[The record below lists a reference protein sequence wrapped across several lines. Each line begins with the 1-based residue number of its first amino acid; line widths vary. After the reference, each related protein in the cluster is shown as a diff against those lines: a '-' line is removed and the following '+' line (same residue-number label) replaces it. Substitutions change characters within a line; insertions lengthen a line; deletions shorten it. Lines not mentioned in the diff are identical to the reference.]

1 MKLRGLVMIFLG
13 FLLIAGSAAAT
24 LFAQQT
30 QDAHKLAYDIYKQLI
45 ETNTTESVGNMTTA
59 ANDIAA
65 RLRTAG
71 FPASDVVVLG
81 PDARHGNVVARIHG
95 TGAHKPILFIAHLDV
110 VEANRADWSLD
121 PFKLTEKDGFF
132 YGRGTSDVK
141 DGDAILTANFIR
153 LKQENYKPDRD
164 LILALTSDEEGGDFN
179 GISWLLE
186 KHRNLIDAEYC
197 INTDGG
203 DFQLKDG
210 KPLLTSI
217 QTGEKLYA
225 DYELKVFNKGGHSSL
240 PSPDNAIYHL
250 ADGLVRLSHYQFPV
264 QFNETTRTFFQRM
277 SKMNQG
283 ALAADLAGAAKNPP
297 DRASIERLSASPYYN
312 ALLRTTCVATR
323 LSGGHANNALPQDAS
338 AIVNCRI
345 FPGGTQEA
353 TQKTL
358 VQILD
363 DPQIKV
369 SAVAPPHTSPAS
381 PLRKDVLEADERVV
395 GEMWPGT
402 PVIPTMETGATDGY
416 RLRDAG
422 IPTYGISGVFID
434 MNDVRAHGRD
444 ERILQS
450 SFYEGVDFFYRY
462 IKALSSGN

>member
-1 MKLRGLVMIFLG
+1 MRLCRSLMIFMLVG
-13 FLLIAGSAAAT
+13 SIAAVVHAQ
-24 LFAQQT
+24 QQT
-30 QDAHKLAYDIYKQLI
+30 QEEHKLAHDIYKQLI

-59 ANDIAA
+59 ANEIAE
-65 RLRTAG
+65 RLRAAG

-95 TGAHKPILFIAHLDV
+95 TGARKPILFIAHLDV
-110 VEANRADWSLD
+110 VEANRSDWSLD
-121 PFKLTEKDGFF
+121 PFKLTEEDGFF

-141 DGDAILTANFIR
+141 DGDAILAANFIR
-153 LKQENYKPDRD
+153 LKEENYKPDRD
-164 LILALTSDEEGGDFN
+164 LILALTADEEGGDFN
-179 GISWLLE
+179 GITWLLGH
-186 KHRNLIDAEYC
+186 HRNLIDAEYC

-210 KPLLTSI
+210 KPMLTSI

-225 DYELKVFNKGGHSSL
+225 DYQLQVFNKGGHSSL

-250 ADGLVRLSHYQFPV
+250 AGGLIRLSQYQFPV
-264 QFNETTRTFFQRM
+264 ELNETTRAFFERM
-277 SKMNQG
+277 SKMEQG
-283 ALAADLAGAAKNPP
+283 SLAEDMAGVAKIPP
-297 DRASIERLSASPYYN
+297 DKGSIERLSASPYYN

-345 FPGGTQEA
+345 LPGGTQAA
-353 TQKTL
+353 TQQTL
-358 VQILD
+358 VKVLD

-369 SAVAPPHTSPAS
+369 SAVEPPHTSPAS
-381 PLRKDVLEADERVV
+381 PLRKDVLQTTEQVV
-395 GEMWPGT
+395 GKMWPGV
-402 PVIPTMETGATDGY
+402 PVVPVMDTGATDGY

-422 IPTYGISGVFID
+422 IPTYGVSGVFID
-434 MNDVRAHGRD
+434 INDVRAHGRD

-450 SFYEGVDFFYRY
+450 SFYEGVDFFYQY
-462 IKALSSGN
+462 IKTLSSGN

>member
-1 MKLRGLVMIFLG
+1 MKLVSSLSIFLLS
-13 FLLIAGSAAAT
+13 LLVTGATAAT
-24 LFAQQT
+24 LLAQQT
-30 QDAHKLAYDIYKQLI
+30 QDEHKLAHDIYKQLI

-59 ANDIAA
+59 ANEIAE
-65 RLRTAG
+65 RLRAAG
-71 FPASDVVVLG
+71 FPASDVTALG

-95 TGAHKPILFIAHLDV
+95 SGARKPILFIAHLDV

-121 PFKLTEKDGFF
+121 PFKLTEQDGFF
-132 YGRGTSDVK
+132 YGRGTSDIK

-153 LKQENYKPDRD
+153 LKEEGYKPDRD

-179 GISWLLE
+179 GITWLLE
-186 KHRNLIDAEYC
+186 HHRNLIDAEYC

-217 QTGEKLYA
+217 QTSEKLYA

-250 ADGLVRLSHYQFPV
+250 AGGLVRLSHYQFPV
-264 QFNETTRTFFQRM
+264 EFNETTRTFFERM
-277 SKMNQG
+277 SKIEQG
-283 ALAADLAGAAKNPP
+283 TLASELAGAAKNPP
-297 DRASIERLSASPYYN
+297 DAADIKTLSESPYYN

-353 TQKTL
+353 TEETL
-358 VQILD
+358 VKVLD

-369 SAVAPPHTSPAS
+369 TAVAPPHTSPAS
-381 PLRKDVLEADERVV
+381 PLRKDVLEADEKVV

-450 SFYEGVDFFYRY
+450 SFYEGVDFFY
-462 IKALSSGN
+462 KFMKELSTGN

>member
-1 MKLRGLVMIFLG
+1 MKLRH
-13 FLLIAGSAAAT
+13 LLPIAALLAAGCGTA
-24 LFAQQT
+24 LAQQN
-30 QDAHKLAYDIYKQLI
+30 QDPHKLAFDIYKQLI
-45 ETNTTESVGNMTTA
+45 ETNTTESVGSTTTA
-59 ANDIAA
+59 ANEIAERFRA
-65 RLRTAG
+65 AG
-71 FPASDVVVLG
+71 FPANDVVVLG

-141 DGDAILTANFIR
+141 DGDAILAANFIR
-153 LKQENYKPDRD
+153 LKEENYKPDRD
-164 LILALTSDEEGGDFN
+164 LIIALTADEEGGDFN

-186 KHRNLIDAEYC
+186 KHRDLINAEYC

-217 QTGEKLYA
+217 QTSEKLYA

-250 ADGLVRLSHYQFPV
+250 ADGLARLSHYQFPV
-264 QFNETTRTFFQRM
+264 ELNETTRAFFERM
-277 SKMNQG
+277 SKIEKG
-283 ALAADLAGAAKNPP
+283 ALAVDLAGLAKTPP
-297 DRASIERLSASPYYN
+297 DKGSIERLSASPYYN

-323 LSGGHANNALPQDAS
+323 LNAGHANNALPQDAS

-358 VQILD
+358 VQVLD

-381 PLRKDVLEADERVV
+381 SLRKDVLEADEKVV

-444 ERILQS
+444 ERILES
-450 SFYEGVDFFYRY
+450 SFYQGVDFFYRY

>member
-1 MKLRGLVMIFLG
+1 MKLRCFFLAFAFIVG
-13 FLLIAGSAAAT
+13 SLGAALL
-24 LFAQQT
+24 AQQN
-30 QDAHKLAYDIYKQLI
+30 QNQHKLAFDIYKQLI
-45 ETNTTESVGNMTTA
+45 ETNTTESIGSMTTA
-59 ANDIAA
+59 ANEVAE
-65 RLRTAG
+65 RLRAAG
-71 FPASDVVVLG
+71 FPANDVVVLG

-95 TGAHKPILFIAHLDV
+95 TGARKPILFIAHLDV
-110 VEANRADWSLD
+110 VEANRSDWSLD

-153 LKQENYKPDRD
+153 LKQEHYKPNRD
-164 LILALTSDEEGGDFN
+164 LILALTADEEGGDFN

-186 KHRNLIDAEYC
+186 KHRDLIDAEYC

-225 DYELKVFNKGGHSSL
+225 DFELHVFNKGGHSSL

-250 ADGLVRLSHYQFPV
+250 ANGLVRLSHYQFPV
-264 QFNETTRTFFQRM
+264 QFNETTRAFFERM
-277 SKMNQG
+277 SKIEQG
-283 ALAADLAGAAKNPP
+283 TLAAELAGAAKNPP
-297 DRASIERLSASPYYN
+297 DPTALKALSESPYYN

-345 FPGGTQEA
+345 FPGGTQQA
-353 TQKTL
+353 TQETL
-358 VQILD
+358 VKVFD
-363 DPQIKV
+363 DAQIKV
-369 SAVAPPHTSPAS
+369 SAVAPPHTSPSS
-381 PLRKDVLEADERVV
+381 PLRKDVLEADEKVV
-395 GEMWPGT
+395 REMWPGT

-444 ERILQS
+444 ERILES
-450 SFYEGVDFFYRY
+450 SFYSGVDFFYRY
-462 IKALSSGN
+462 IKALSSEN

>member
-1 MKLRGLVMIFLG
+1 M
-13 FLLIAGSAAAT
+13 
-24 LFAQQT
+24 
-30 QDAHKLAYDIYKQLI
+30 LAFDIYKQLI
-45 ETNTTESVGNMTTA
+45 ETNTTESIGSTTTA
-59 ANDIAA
+59 ANEMAERFRA
-65 RLRTAG
+65 AG
-71 FPASDVVVLG
+71 FPANDVVVLG
-81 PDARHGNVVARIHG
+81 QDTRHGNVVARIHG

-110 VEANRADWSLD
+110 VEANHADWSLD
-121 PFKLTEKDGFF
+121 PFKLTERDGFF

-141 DGDAILTANFIR
+141 DGDAILAANFIR
-153 LKQENYKPDRD
+153 LKEENYKPDRD
-164 LILALTSDEEGGDFN
+164 LIIALTADEEGGDFN

-186 KHRNLIDAEYC
+186 KHRDLIDAEYC

-217 QTGEKLYA
+217 QTSEKLYA

-240 PSPDNAIYHL
+240 PTPDNAIYHL
-250 ADGLVRLSHYQFPV
+250 ANGLVRLSRYQFPV
-264 QFNETTRTFFQRM
+264 QFNETTRAFFERM
-277 SKMNQG
+277 SKIQHG
-283 ALAADLAGAAKNPP
+283 ALAAELAGAAKNPSNP
-297 DRASIERLSASPYYN
+297 AAIKTLSESPYYN

-323 LSGGHANNALPQDAS
+323 LSAGHANNALPQDAS
-338 AIVNCRI
+338 ANVNCRI

-353 TQKTL
+353 TQQTL
-358 VQILD
+358 VRVLD
-363 DPQIKV
+363 DSQIKV
-369 SAVAPPHTSPAS
+369 SAVASPHTSPAS
-381 PLRKDVLEADERVV
+381 SLRKDVLQADEKVV

-444 ERILQS
+444 ERILAS
-450 SFYEGVDFFYRY
+450 SFYSGVDFFYRY

>member
-1 MKLRGLVMIFLG
+1 MKLCSSLVIFML
-13 FLLIAGSAAAT
+13 AGSIAT
-24 LFAQQT
+24 AVHAQQQT
-30 QDAHKLAYDIYKQLI
+30 QGEHKLAHDIYKQLI

-59 ANDIAA
+59 ANEIAE
-65 RLRTAG
+65 RLRAAG

-95 TGAHKPILFIAHLDV
+95 TGARKPILFIAHLDV
-110 VEANRADWSLD
+110 VEANRSDWSLD

-141 DGDAILTANFIR
+141 DGDAILAANFIR
-153 LKQENYKPDRD
+153 LKQENYEPDRD

-179 GISWLLE
+179 GITWLLE
-186 KHRNLIDAEYC
+186 HHRNLIDAEFC

-225 DYELKVFNKGGHSSL
+225 DYDLHVFNKGGHSSL

-250 ADGLVRLSHYQFPV
+250 AGGLMWLSHYQFSV
-264 QFNETTRTFFQRM
+264 ELNETTRAFFERM
-277 SKMNQG
+277 SKMESG
-283 ALAADLAGAAKNPP
+283 ALATDMAGVAKIPP
-297 DRASIERLSASPYYN
+297 DKGSIERLSTSPYYN

-323 LSGGHANNALPQDAS
+323 LSAGHANNALPQDAS

-345 FPGGTQEA
+345 LPGGTQEA
-353 TQKTL
+353 TEKTL
-358 VQILD
+358 VKVLD

-369 SAVAPPHTSPAS
+369 SAEAPPHTSPAS
-381 PLRKDVLEADERVV
+381 PLRKDVLGADEKVV
-395 GEMWPGT
+395 DDMWPGT
-402 PVIPTMETGATDGY
+402 PVIPSMETGATDGY

>member
-1 MKLRGLVMIFLG
+1 MKLVSSLSIFLLS
-13 FLLIAGSAAAT
+13 LLVAGATAAT
-24 LFAQQT
+24 LLAQQT
-30 QDAHKLAYDIYKQLI
+30 QDEHKLAHDIYKQLI

-59 ANDIAA
+59 ANEIAE
-65 RLRTAG
+65 RLRAAG
-71 FPASDVVVLG
+71 FPASDVTVLG

-95 TGAHKPILFIAHLDV
+95 SGARKPILFIAHLDV

-121 PFKLTEKDGFF
+121 PFKLTEQDDFF
-132 YGRGTSDVK
+132 YGRGTSDIK

-153 LKQENYKPDRD
+153 LKEEGYKPDRD

-179 GISWLLE
+179 GITWLLE
-186 KHRNLIDAEYC
+186 HHRNLIDAEYC

-217 QTGEKLYA
+217 QTSEKLYA

-250 ADGLVRLSHYQFPV
+250 AGGLVRLSHYQFPV
-264 QFNETTRTFFQRM
+264 EFNETTRTFFERM
-277 SKMNQG
+277 SKIEQG
-283 ALAADLAGAAKNPP
+283 TLASELAGAAKNPP
-297 DRASIERLSASPYYN
+297 DAADIKTLSESPYYN

-353 TQKTL
+353 TEETL
-358 VQILD
+358 AKVLD

-369 SAVAPPHTSPAS
+369 TAVAPPHTSPAS
-381 PLRKDVLEADERVV
+381 PLRKDVLEADEKVV

-450 SFYEGVDFFYRY
+450 SFYEGVDFFY
-462 IKALSSGN
+462 KFMKELSTGN

>member
-1 MKLRGLVMIFLG
+1 MKLHHLVSIAA
-13 FLLIAGSAAAT
+13 LIACVCAT
-24 LFAQQT
+24 SPAQQKL
-30 QDAHKLAYDIYKQLI
+30 DPHKLAFDIYKQLI

-59 ANDIAA
+59 ANEMAERFRA
-65 RLRTAG
+65 AG

-141 DGDAILTANFIR
+141 DGDAILAANFIR
-153 LKQENYKPDRD
+153 LKEENYKPDRD
-164 LILALTSDEEGGDFN
+164 LIIALTSDEEGGDFN

-186 KHRNLIDAEYC
+186 KHRDLIDAEYC

-217 QTGEKLYA
+217 QTSEKLYA
-225 DYELKVFNKGGHSSL
+225 DYELNVFNKGGHSSL
-240 PSPDNAIYHL
+240 PTPDNAIYHL
-250 ADGLVRLSHYQFPV
+250 ADGLVRLSRYQFPV
-264 QFNETTRTFFQRM
+264 QFNETTRTFFERM
-277 SKMNQG
+277 SKIEHG
-283 ALAADLAGAAKNPP
+283 ALAAELAGAAKNPP
-297 DRASIERLSASPYYN
+297 DSAAIKTLSESPYYN

-323 LSGGHANNALPQDAS
+323 LSAGHANNALPQDAS
-338 AIVNCRI
+338 ANINCRI

-353 TQKTL
+353 TKKTL
-358 VQILD
+358 VKLLD
-363 DPQIKV
+363 DSQIKV
-369 SAVAPPHTSPAS
+369 SAVEPPHTSPAS
-381 PLRKDVLEADERVV
+381 PLRKDVLAADEKVV

-444 ERILQS
+444 ERILVS
-450 SFYEGVDFFYRY
+450 SFYSGVDFFYRY
-462 IKALSSGN
+462 IKALSSGK

>member
-1 MKLRGLVMIFLG
+1 MRLRIS
-13 FLLIAGSAAAT
+13 LIVLMLAGSTASIVS
-24 LFAQQT
+24 AQQT
-30 QDAHKLAYDIYKQLI
+30 QEEHTLAFDIYKQLI

-65 RLRTAG
+65 HLRAAG
-71 FPASDVVVLG
+71 FPVSDVIALG

-95 TGAHKPILFIAHLDV
+95 TGARKPIVFIAHRDV
-110 VEANRADWSLD
+110 VEANRSDWSLD

-141 DGDAILTANFIR
+141 DGDAILAANFIR
-153 LKQENYKPDRD
+153 LKEENYKPDRD
-164 LILALTSDEEGGDFN
+164 LILALTADEEGGDFN

-186 KHRNLIDAEYC
+186 KHRDLIDAEYC

-225 DYELKVFNKGGHSSL
+225 DFQLQVFNKGGHSSL
-240 PSPDNAIYHL
+240 PTPDNAIYHL
-250 ADGLVRLSHYQFPV
+250 ANGLVRLSRYQFPV
-264 QFNETTRTFFQRM
+264 QLNETTRAFFNRM
-277 SKMNQG
+277 SKIEHG
-283 ALAADLAGAAKNPP
+283 PLAGDLAGAAKNPP
-297 DRASIERLSASPYYN
+297 DQASVERLSASAYYN

-323 LSGGHANNALPQDAS
+323 LSAGHANNALPQDAT

-345 FPGGTQEA
+345 LPGGTQEA
-353 TQKTL
+353 TEKTL
-358 VQILD
+358 VTLLD

-369 SAVAPPHTSPAS
+369 SPVAPPHTSPAS
-381 PLRKDVLEADERVV
+381 PLREDVLQATEKAV
-395 GEMWPGT
+395 GAMWPGV
-402 PVIPTMETGATDGY
+402 PVVPVMDTGASDGY
-416 RLRDAG
+416 RLRAAG
-422 IPTYGISGVFID
+422 IPTYGVSGVFID
-434 MNDVRAHGRD
+434 MDDVRAHGRD
-444 ERILQS
+444 ERILES

-462 IKALSSGN
+462 IKALSSSN

>member
-1 MKLRGLVMIFLG
+1 MKIRCLFLIPLFSAG
-13 FLLIAGSAAAT
+13 VGAALL
-24 LFAQQT
+24 AQQAPDT
-30 QDAHKLAYDIYKQLI
+30 HKLAHDIYKQLI

-59 ANDIAA
+59 ANDVAA
-65 RLRTAG
+65 RLRAAG
-71 FPASDVVVLG
+71 FPASDVIVLG

-95 TGAHKPILFIAHLDV
+95 SGARKPILFIAHLDV
-110 VEANRADWSLD
+110 VEANRADWSIN

-186 KHRNLIDAEYC
+186 KHRDLIDAEYC

-225 DYELKVFNKGGHSSL
+225 DFELHVFNKGGHSSL
-240 PSPDNAIYHL
+240 PLPDNAIYHL

-264 QFNETTRTFFQRM
+264 ELNETTRAFFERM
-277 SKMNQG
+277 SKIEHG
-283 ALAADLAGAAKNPP
+283 PLAADLAGAAENPP
-297 DRASIERLSASPYYN
+297 DGASIARLSASPYYN

-323 LSGGHANNALPQDAS
+323 LNAGHANNALPQDAT

-345 FPGGTQEA
+345 LPGGTQEA
-353 TQKTL
+353 TRKTL
-358 VQILD
+358 VKILD
-363 DPQIKV
+363 DPQVKV
-369 SAVAPPHTSPAS
+369 SAVAPPHDSPAS
-381 PLRKDVLEADERVV
+381 PLRKDVLQATEQVV
-395 GEMWPGT
+395 GKMWPGV
-402 PVIPTMETGATDGY
+402 PVVPVMDTGASDGY
-416 RLRDAG
+416 RLRAAG
-422 IPTYGISGVFID
+422 IPTYGVSGVFID
-434 MNDVRAHGRD
+434 MDDVRAHGRD
-444 ERILQS
+444 ERILES
-450 SFYEGVDFFYRY
+450 SLYQGVDFFYSY

>member
-1 MKLRGLVMIFLG
+1 MKLRGLLFTCA
-13 FLLIAGSAAAT
+13 LIVAGSAAV
-24 LFAQQT
+24 FAQQQ
-30 QDAHKLAYDIYKQLI
+30 QDAHKLAFDIFKQLI
-45 ETNTTESVGNMTTA
+45 ETNTTESVGSMTTA
-59 ANDIAA
+59 ANEIAE
-65 RLRTAG
+65 RLRAAG

-81 PDARHGNVVARIHG
+81 PDARHGNLVARIHG
-95 TGAHKPILFIAHLDV
+95 SGAHKPILFIAHLDV
-110 VEANRADWSLD
+110 VEANRADWSMD

-179 GISWLLE
+179 GVSWLLD
-186 KHRNLIDAEYC
+186 KHRDLIDAEYC

-203 DFQLKDG
+203 DFQLKNG

-217 QTGEKLYA
+217 QTSEKTYDDFQLQ
-225 DYELKVFNKGGHSSL
+225 VFNKGGHSSL
-240 PSPDNAIYHL
+240 PTPDNAIYHL
-250 ADGLVRLSHYQFPV
+250 ANGLVRLSHYQFPV
-264 QFNETTRTFFQRM
+264 ELNETTRAFFERM
-277 SKMNQG
+277 SKLNRG
-283 ALAADLAGAAKNPP
+283 ELAAELAAAAKDPP
-297 DRASIERLSASPYYN
+297 DRASIEKLSTSPYYN

-323 LSGGHANNALPQDAS
+323 LNAGHANNALPQDAS

-345 FPGGTQEA
+345 LPGGTQASTE
-353 TQKTL
+353 KTL
-358 VQILD
+358 VKILN

-369 SAVAPPHTSPAS
+369 SALAPPHNSPAS
-381 PLRKDVLEADERVV
+381 PLRKDVLETDEKVV
-395 GEMWPGT
+395 SEMWPHT

-416 RLRDAG
+416 RLRAVG

-434 MNDVRAHGRD
+434 MDDVRAHGRD
-444 ERILQS
+444 ERILQR
-450 SFYEGVDFFYRY
+450 SFYQGVDFFYRY